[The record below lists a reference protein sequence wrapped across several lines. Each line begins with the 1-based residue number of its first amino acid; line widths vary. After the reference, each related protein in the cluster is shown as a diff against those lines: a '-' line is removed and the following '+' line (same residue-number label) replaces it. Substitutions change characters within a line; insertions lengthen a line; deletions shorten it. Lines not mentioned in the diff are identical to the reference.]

1 MATSSAPDPGSPV
14 TLVTGA
20 RKGIG
25 RHLVEHYL
33 ARGHRVVGVSRGASD
48 LRHPGYRHVELDV
61 ADEAAVRA
69 LFAGLRKDPGRLDH
83 LVNNAGA
90 AALNHALLTPI
101 STVRRLLET
110 NVVGAFLFCAEAA
123 KLMRKR
129 RLGRIVNFSTVAVPL
144 ALEGE
149 AAYVAAKAA
158 VESLTRVLARELA
171 ELGITVN
178 AVGPVPIDTD
188 LTRGV
193 PKDKLD
199 ALVARQAIR
208 RFGTCEDV
216 AHVVDFFLDPA
227 SGFVTGQVVYLGGV
241 S

>member
-1 MATSSAPDPGSPV
+1 VGNDAPV
-14 TLVTGA
+14 TLITGA

-25 RHLVEHYL
+25 RFLAERWL
-33 ARGHRVVGVSRGASD
+33 ARGERVAGISRTPSD
-48 LRHPGYRHVELDV
+48 LRHECYRHFECDV
-61 ADEAAVRA
+61 ADERAMRSAVQGIRRD
-69 LFAGLRKDPGRLDH
+69 FGRLDN
-83 LVNNAGA
+83 LVNNAGIA
-90 AALNHALLTPI
+90 SMNHALLTPA
-101 STVRRLLET
+101 STVEQVLRT
-110 NVVGAFLFCAEAA
+110 NVVGSFVAAREAA
-123 KLMRKR
+123 KVMRQ
-129 RLGRIVNFSTVAVPL
+129 GGGGCIVNFTTVAVPL

-171 ELGITVN
+171 DLGITVN

-193 PKDKLD
+193 PKAKLD

-227 SGFVTGQVVYLGGV
+227 SGFVTGQVLYLGGV